1 MRESELTRQDMER
14 ANMSDPIEV
23 YKPGARCKLAID
35 DEEFH
40 GVITAVGIF
49 YGDVVKYRCAWW
61 ASRVRYEAWLH
72 AVEVEVVDESEERR
86 FAGFAR
92 KVEAAIKEVAGKP

>member
-1 MRESELTRQDMER
+1 MSE
-14 ANMSDPIEV
+14 PIEV
-23 YKPGARCKLAID
+23 YKPGTRCKLAIN

-72 AVEVEVVDESEERR
+72 ACEVEVVDGPERKFVSFD
-86 FAGFAR
+86 FALIGNWEV
-92 KVEAAIKEVAGKP
+92 VEVGVPE